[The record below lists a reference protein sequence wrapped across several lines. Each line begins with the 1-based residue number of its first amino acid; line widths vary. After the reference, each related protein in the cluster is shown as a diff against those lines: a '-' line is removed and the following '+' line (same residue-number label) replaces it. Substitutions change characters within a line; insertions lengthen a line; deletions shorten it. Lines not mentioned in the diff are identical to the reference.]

1 MTSLCSEV
9 LQALTGKTLVTAES
23 LTGGGIGAAL
33 TAVPGS
39 SEVYKGGVISYTNWV
54 KHNVLMVKEDDLTQY
69 GAVSRTVAQQMAQ
82 GVRALLKADVSVSV
96 TGLAGPGGDEYGNPV
111 GTVFIGY
118 ADECHTDVREC
129 HFQGNRQEIRKQT
142 IEAAL
147 KLVLEYNS
155 PAEEK

>member
-1 MTSLCSEV
+1 MRKLCSEV
-9 LQALTGKTLVTAES
+9 LTALAGKHLVTAES

-54 KHNVLMVKEDDLTQY
+54 KHNLLGVREEDLTRY
-69 GAVSRTVAQQMAQ
+69 GAVSEPVARQMAQ
-82 GVRALLKADVSVSV
+82 GVRKLLEADAAVSV

-111 GTVFIGY
+111 GTVFVGY
-118 ADECHTDVREC
+118 ADEKHTVVREC
-129 HFQGNRQEIRKQT
+129 HFPGNREAVRSQT

-147 KLVLEYNS
+147 KLVLECVN
-155 PAEEK
+155 E